1 MSEITSDLRHRITI
15 QSKTRKSQ
23 NPSTGQ
29 IIYEWEDFTT
39 VWAEVTDLSTRDRLA
54 AQAIQST
61 IQSRAKIR
69 YSKKSSQIKS
79 DMRVKFEGYYYALD
93 GGPVHDNLSRREW
106 LTLNLKTGEKDWN
119 K

>member
-1 MSEITSDLRHRITI
+1 MRASILPHRITI

-23 NPSTGQ
+23 NPNTGQ
-29 IIYEWEDFTT
+29 ISYEWEDFTT
-39 VWAEVTDLSTRDRLA
+39 IWAEVTDLSTRDRLA

-79 DMRVKFEGYYYALD
+79 DMRVKFDGYYYALD

-106 LTLNLKTGEKDWN
+106 LTLNLKTGDKDWN

>member
-1 MSEITSDLRHRITI
+1 MDISKLRHRITI

-23 NPSTGQ
+23 NPTTGQ
-29 IIYEWEDFTT
+29 ITYEWENLTT
-39 VWAEVTDLSTRDRLA
+39 VWAEVTDLSTKDRLA

-69 YSKKSSQIKS
+69 YSKKSAQIKS
-79 DMRVKFEGYYYALD
+79 DMRVLFDGYYYALD
-93 GGPVHDNLSRREW
+93 GGPVHDNQSRREW
-106 LTLNLKTGEKDWN
+106 LTLNLKTGSADWN